1 MGDKKLKEDI
11 LISYIAI
18 IVPIIITFFLVR
30 METKY
35 LGREL
40 YGIYSL
46 VNSTIG
52 YIAIL
57 DLGVG
62 QTITRYVAQYRAENK
77 KDKIQQIAGHSF
89 KSYLKIV
96 IVGLVIGLFLIVNS
110 KGIFRSLSDENVALF
125 QICLF
130 IALINVLLQ
139 IPSATFAS
147 ILSGYK
153 YFKVLKGMN
162 LFRSIAR
169 SICIVILLN
178 IKCDVILMFIIDLTI
193 NQCINI
199 FNYMFVRRKLGI
211 KLNFTPI
218 DKNLKRELKGY
229 SFFVFLGIITDQI
242 FWRTDGILLGMMSTT
257 SVVAV
262 YAISSQIITYYMNL
276 CSTFSSVFLPRI
288 IDKITMGQGNS
299 EINKFFIKASRYQF
313 MFVGIILTSYIFLGK
328 EFIVLWLGNNY
339 ENAYYYGLLIMIS
352 LTVPMFQTTG
362 YQILYAMKKHK
373 VRSIIY
379 LFNAIG
385 NIILSI
391 FLFKIIGPIGVA
403 LSTAIAMIIGNT
415 IFMNIYY
422 RKTLQLN
429 LFEFFKKTCFKT
441 GIVMII
447 ISCLYC
453 IVNQYLQGSWIIFIT
468 KAVII
473 NVTYIILIVK
483 ISFNEYERN
492 TIRNIFYKIFRIQA
506 KVKTN

>member
-1 MGDKKLKEDI
+1 
-11 LISYIAI
+11 
-18 IVPIIITFFLVR
+18 
-30 METKY
+30 
-35 LGREL
+35 
-40 YGIYSL
+40 
-46 VNSTIG
+46 
-52 YIAIL
+52 
-57 DLGVG
+57 
-62 QTITRYVAQYRAENK
+62 
-77 KDKIQQIAGHSF
+77 
-89 KSYLKIV
+89 
-96 IVGLVIGLFLIVNS
+96 
-110 KGIFRSLSDENVALF
+110 
-125 QICLF
+125 
-130 IALINVLLQ
+130 
-139 IPSATFAS
+139 
-147 ILSGYK
+147 
-153 YFKVLKGMN
+153 
-162 LFRSIAR
+162 
-169 SICIVILLN
+169 
-178 IKCDVILMFIIDLTI
+178 
-193 NQCINI
+193 
-199 FNYMFVRRKLGI
+199 
-211 KLNFTPI
+211 
-218 DKNLKRELKGY
+218 
-229 SFFVFLGIITDQI
+229 
-242 FWRTDGILLGMMSTT
+242 MSTT

-262 YAISSQIITYYMNL
+262 YAISSQIITCYMNL

-391 FLFKIIGPIGVA
+391 FLFKIIG
-403 LSTAIAMIIGNT
+403 NT

-429 LFEFFKKTCFKT
+429 LVEFFKKTCFKT

-473 NVTYIILIVK
+473 NVTYITLIVK

>member
-1 MGDKKLKEDI
+1 
-11 LISYIAI
+11 
-18 IVPIIITFFLVR
+18 
-30 METKY
+30 
-35 LGREL
+35 
-40 YGIYSL
+40 
-46 VNSTIG
+46 
-52 YIAIL
+52 
-57 DLGVG
+57 
-62 QTITRYVAQYRAENK
+62 
-77 KDKIQQIAGHSF
+77 
-89 KSYLKIV
+89 
-96 IVGLVIGLFLIVNS
+96 
-110 KGIFRSLSDENVALF
+110 
-125 QICLF
+125 
-130 IALINVLLQ
+130 
-139 IPSATFAS
+139 
-147 ILSGYK
+147 
-153 YFKVLKGMN
+153 
-162 LFRSIAR
+162 
-169 SICIVILLN
+169 
-178 IKCDVILMFIIDLTI
+178 
-193 NQCINI
+193 
-199 FNYMFVRRKLGI
+199 MFVRRKLGI

-262 YAISSQIITYYMNL
+262 YAISSQIITCYMNL

-313 MFVGIILTSYIFLGK
+313 MFVGINLTSYIFLGK

-362 YQILYAMKKHK
+362 YQILYAMKKQK
-373 VRSIIY
+373 VRSIKY

-391 FLFKIIGPIGVA
+391 FLFK
-403 LSTAIAMIIGNT
+403 IIGNT